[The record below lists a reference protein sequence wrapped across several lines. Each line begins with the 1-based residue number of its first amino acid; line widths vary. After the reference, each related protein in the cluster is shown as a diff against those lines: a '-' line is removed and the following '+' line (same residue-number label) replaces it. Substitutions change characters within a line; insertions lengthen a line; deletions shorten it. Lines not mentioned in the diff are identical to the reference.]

1 MKNAMKKITLFL
13 VLFLVLKSNSYSQE
27 KEKTN
32 PIFFAEMMFGYSVG
46 GSQGFTGVGTLNYQK
61 QSNLF
66 TYRYLELSKFR
77 RDGSVLFIPIYTE
90 IEYIREQALMY
101 GKRIINKNVSYS
113 YSAGL
118 AYIDRDFLVD
128 ETNGILKYDNDTYI
142 GLPFEF
148 NIKWFKSKKERYR
161 IYELIPV
168 GKAIS
173 FGNSIGFKLYGDI
186 SKTSFIGL
194 GLTIGLGWHKIY

>member
-1 MKNAMKKITLFL
+1 MKKIILLL
-13 VLFLVLKSNSYSQE
+13 VLFLMLKSKSYSQE
-27 KEKTN
+27 KEKIN
-32 PIFFAEMMFGYSVG
+32 PIIFAEMMFGYSVG
-46 GSQGFTGVGTLNYQK
+46 SSQGFTGVGTLNYQK

-66 TYRYLELSKFR
+66 TYRYLELSKYR

-90 IEYIREQALMY
+90 IEHLREQALMY

-113 YSAGL
+113 YSAGI

-128 ETNGILKYDNDTYI
+128 EMDGVLKYDNEKSV
-142 GLPFEF
+142 GLPFEV

-161 IYELIPV
+161 IYGLIPV
-168 GKAIS
+168 GKPTS